1 MYYVTDLGHS
11 YWERLANKESRAEEE
26 TQRWNVMYV
35 VENAG
40 EPGSS
45 YENIPEIQQ
54 QSYYSATLQDLLNLG
69 YIAEE

>member
-11 YWERLANKESRAEEE
+11 YWERLANKESRSEEE

-35 VENAG
+35 VENED

-45 YENIPEIQQ
+45 YENIPE
-54 QSYYSATLQDLLNLG
+54 
-69 YIAEE
+69 